1 MYSISRTT
9 GLKKALKRCLK
20 RGLDISAFEK
30 VIRILVSTGT
40 LPAEYKPHKLNSR
53 FNYAWECHIEPDWLL
68 VWEQDDDT
76 LTLLLI
82 DTGTHS
88 DIFG

>member
-1 MYSISRTT
+1 MYTVLRSTAFKR
-9 GLKKALKRCLK
+9 AFKRCVK
-20 RGLDISAFEK
+20 RGLDVSEFEN
-30 VIRILVSTGT
+30 VVNLLRETGS
-40 LPAEYKPHKLNSR
+40 LPKKYKPHKLNSR
-53 FNYAWECHIEPDWLL
+53 FNFAWECHIEPDWLL
-68 VWEQDDDT
+68 VWEQDDNE